1 MGFFDKEQQAGAASA
16 ATELKGHSL
25 DFLHK
30 HQCHVC
36 PLNEYNKELQH
47 PQMAP
52 TGSKKPLVYIMGE
65 APDKRED
72 RMGEQFVGR
81 PGELL
86 RELIPADWLRDI
98 RWNNTV
104 RCRPPEDRTPTM
116 VEIEC
121 CRPSVV
127 ADIDATKPDAILG
140 FGAVP
145 LDWATGESRITN
157 WAGRRVPV
165 KIGSHSCWFYPM
177 IHPSY
182 VMRDVDKK
190 DKDQKDWD
198 LAFRMHLKRALKE
211 IGAGLPQAKVWTP
224 EQVLDRIYLETTLDG
239 VLQSIERMYDE
250 KAVGFDYETTCLRPY
265 EDDARILTAGMAG
278 ADHAFAFPL
287 RHRQAKWTQKELGII
302 EDALADFFV
311 NAPCK
316 KISHRLAFEAEWT
329 AYTYG
334 WDAVLQGRW
343 EDTESQAFILDERP
357 HCHSLDFLAMQ
368 YLGLRIKGLTNLNRK
383 NLDNVDL
390 PLVLRYNGADA
401 KVHRLLHLAQMPRI
415 KEEGLSTVYEQHL
428 PRVTAM
434 VLTQIKGVPVDQKV
448 VAAFTEE
455 YEGKLKATERK
466 IAKLEIAERYE
477 HRFGEKF
484 EPSNNNHVFAAF
496 TKLEK
501 LKLEKV
507 DEKVLSKVK
516 HPLAKLVLEWRKDA
530 KLLSTYIKPVQPDS
544 PNVYPDGK
552 LHPIINTTRTRT
564 SRTASEDPNIQ
575 NWPKRGPGKII
586 RKQVRHR
593 NPEIKVVAFD
603 YAGIQARNV
612 AMESGDKGLVKHYWE
627 HYDIHSDWLE
637 RLCRVVPGWA
647 TGDQLADKK
656 EQKELR
662 NVVKN
667 KFVFPSFFGAQPRS
681 IANDLKIDERDAEDY
696 QAEFFD
702 EFPDVKAWHE
712 RLVASYHKLGYVTGL
727 SQFRRRAPVDH
738 NQIINSP
745 IQADEA
751 LIVCNAMASLTWL
764 GDPKFQPNFM
774 IHDDLTFFWRKADIE
789 KNAETVLDHMLKI
802 EYPWINVPIEV
813 EMSIGEDWYSL
824 DEVGKFE
831 AVPGKK
837 GWVQR

>member
-1 MGFFDKEQQAGAASA
+1 MGFFDLEQQAAASSI
-16 ATELKGHSL
+16 TTDLKGHSL

-30 HQCHVC
+30 HQCQVC
-36 PLNEYNKELQH
+36 PLNEYGKDLAH
-47 PQMAP
+47 PQMQP
-52 TGSKKPLVYIMGE
+52 TGAKKPVIYIMGD

-72 RMGEQFVGR
+72 RLGEQFVGR
-81 PGELL
+81 PGEYL
-86 RELIPADWLRDI
+86 RELIADDWLRDI
-98 RWNNTV
+98 RWNNAV

-121 CRPSVV
+121 CRPSV
-127 ADIDATKPDAILG
+127 ATDIEAAKPDAIFG

-165 KIGSHSCWFYPM
+165 KVGSHSCWFYPM

-198 LAFRMHLKRALKE
+198 LAFRMHLKRAFKE
-211 IGAGLPQAKVWTP
+211 VGAGLPEAKVWTA
-224 EQVLDRIYLETTLDG
+224 EQLLERIYLETTLDG
-239 VLQSIERMYDE
+239 VRQSIDRMYDE
-250 KAVGFDYETTCLRPY
+250 KVVGFDYETNALRPY
-265 EDDARILTAGMAG
+265 VKGAKILSVGMSG
-278 ADHAFAFPL
+278 ADHAFSFPL

-302 EDALADFFV
+302 EDHLVDFFL

-316 KISHRLAFEAEWT
+316 KISHRLAFEGEWT
-329 AYTYG
+329 AYMYG
-334 WDAVLQGRW
+334 WDCALKGRW
-343 EDTESQAFILDERP
+343 EDTEAQAFILDERP
-357 HCHSLDFLAMQ
+357 GCHSLDFLAMQ
-368 YLGLRIKGLTNLNRK
+368 YLGVRIKGLTNVDRK

-390 PLVLRYNGADA
+390 PKVLRYNGLDA
-401 KVHRLLHLAQMPRI
+401 RVHRLMHLAQMPRI
-415 KEEGLSTVYEQHL
+415 KEEGLLEFYERFL
-428 PRVTAM
+428 PRVITMA
-434 VLTQIKGVPVDQKV
+434 LTQIKGVPLDQNE
-448 VAAFTEE
+448 VAKFTEE
-455 YEGKLKATERK
+455 YEGKLKVIERK
-466 IAKLEIAERYE
+466 IAKLEIAEKYE

-484 EPSNNNHVFAAF
+484 EPSNNNHVLAAL
-496 TKLEK
+496 TKLER
-501 LKLEKV
+501 LKIEKV

-516 HPLAKLVLEWRKDA
+516 HPLAKLVLDWRKDA
-530 KLLSTYIKPVQPDS
+530 KVLSTYVKPVQPDS
-544 PNVYPDGK
+544 PNVYPDGN

-586 RKQVRHR
+586 RKQVRSR
-593 NPEIKVVAFD
+593 NPKIKVVAFD

-612 AMESGDKGLVKHYWE
+612 AMESNDKGLVKHYWE
-627 HYDIHSDWLE
+627 HYDIHTDWLE
-637 RLCRVVPGWA
+637 RLVRLVPGWA
-647 TGDQLADKK
+647 TTDQLRDKK
-656 EQKELR
+656 EQKEVR

-681 IANDLKIDERDAEDY
+681 IANDLQIDERDAEEY

-702 EFPDVKAWHE
+702 EFPEVKAWHE
-712 RLVASYHKLGYVTGL
+712 RLVDSYHRLGYVTGL

-751 LIVCNAMASLTWL
+751 LIVCNAMASLSQL
-764 GDPKFQPNFM
+764 GEPRYQPNFM
-774 IHDDLTFFWRKADIE
+774 IHDDLTFFWPQSEIE
-789 KNAETVLDHMLKI
+789 RNAEVVLDHMLKI

-813 EMSIGEDWYSL
+813 EMSIGDDWYSL

-831 AVPGKK
+831 ACPGQKE
-837 GWVQR
+837 WVQR